1 VRCEDRI
8 LSDHALRK
16 CEIPS
21 LESNTPLYFRGSVIV
36 ISLHGAASTSQLCQA
51 HITTPLIE
59 DDHQLIRRGQS
70 QQQPQGGEPLCW
82 CDLNVPTSTFSQCP
96 LYPLGSIQLKPGLA
110 DFFASLELKNPAYI
124 DLQLCAPDLSSSDG
138 YTQLQSE
145 CSQVVKSKIIK
156 D

>member
-1 VRCEDRI
+1 
-8 LSDHALRK
+8 
-16 CEIPS
+16 

-124 DLQLCAPDLSSSDG
+124 DLQLCAPDF
-138 YTQLQSE
+138 
-145 CSQVVKSKIIK
+145 VKSKSSHVVVMAAMQCLVSRL
-156 D
+156 